1 MISYRKSGKGP
12 ALVLLILKGKANTMD
27 PDSNCFS
34 CTASFFMVQLDISD
48 LEHGTPADL
57 RKRAMLFVRA
67 NK

>member
-1 MISYRKSGKGP
+1 MVSYLSTGKGP
-12 ALVLLILKGKANTMD
+12 VFKRLILKGKANTMD

-34 CTASFFMVQLDISD
+34 CTASFFVVQLDISS